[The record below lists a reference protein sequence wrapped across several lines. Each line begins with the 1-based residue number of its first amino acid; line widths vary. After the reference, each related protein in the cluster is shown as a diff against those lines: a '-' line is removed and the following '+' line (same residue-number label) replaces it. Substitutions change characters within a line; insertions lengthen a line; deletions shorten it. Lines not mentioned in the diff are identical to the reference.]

1 MNKLSEEPIKID
13 WLFFYVDNI
22 VNNNSFSFFN
32 EIKDSIFLIKIF
44 AIMNSRNL
52 DLKRIRPDF
61 MTTTINNAMSTE
73 ERFQNLVLIPII
85 KLQNDLFIEVFKNYA
100 TKHKNV
106 FYDLS
111 LEKRIDYIGNS
122 IHKDMK
128 FRNSVKGMIIGM
140 FTIEEYKLY
149 IQNSSALNKR
159 MMNIV
164 KERIIESIQIID
176 ESSTLTAV

>member
-1 MNKLSEEPIKID
+1 MINRD
-13 WLFFYVDNI
+13 
-22 VNNNSFSFFN
+22 
-32 EIKDSIFLIKIF
+32 
-44 AIMNSRNL
+44 L

-61 MTTTINNAMSTE
+61 MTTTINNEMTTE
-73 ERFQNLVLIPII
+73 ERFQNLVLRPII

-100 TKHKNV
+100 AKHKNV

-111 LEKRIDYIGNS
+111 VEKRIDYIGNT

-128 FRNSVKGMIIGM
+128 FRNSLKGIIIGF

-159 MMNIV
+159 MMNIA
-164 KERIIESIQIID
+164 KERLISNVQAIINTT
-176 ESSTLTAV
+176 TLEAV

>member
-1 MNKLSEEPIKID
+1 MID
-13 WLFFYVDNI
+13 RD
-22 VNNNSFSFFN
+22 
-32 EIKDSIFLIKIF
+32 
-44 AIMNSRNL
+44 L

-61 MTTTINNAMSTE
+61 MTTTINDEMSTE
-73 ERFQNLVLIPII
+73 ERFQNLVLRPII
-85 KLQNDLFIEVFKNYA
+85 KLQNDLFIEVFKNYVA
-100 TKHKNV
+100 KHKNV

-111 LEKRIDYIGNS
+111 IEKRIDYIGNT

-128 FRNSVKGMIIGM
+128 FRNSIKGMIIGL

-164 KERIIESIQIID
+164 KERLINNVQVISD
-176 ESSTLTAV
+176 SRTLTAV